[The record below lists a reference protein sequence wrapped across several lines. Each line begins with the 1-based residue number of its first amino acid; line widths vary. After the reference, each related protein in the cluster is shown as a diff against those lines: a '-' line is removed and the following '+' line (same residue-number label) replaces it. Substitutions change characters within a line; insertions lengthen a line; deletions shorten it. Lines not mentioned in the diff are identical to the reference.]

1 MSREASV
8 GGSGEAS
15 SNSGVAIPSVASTT
29 SGTSDSKRLA
39 VNAPGNR
46 SDPGWKHGIA
56 VDENPKKVQCKYCQ
70 KVINGGIYRLKH
82 HLAGTQKD
90 VGACKAVSDDVRK
103 EMWKIISSLQENLI
117 KRAKEIERRSSD
129 SSPLGQYED
138 EEVEGAKRQ
147 RREIAKNPGDLF
159 KKRGVSS
166 QTTINGIFKKNLRE
180 EACQGIAFFFYNNA
194 IPFHVAKS
202 DEFKKML
209 DLVARH
215 GIGFKPPSYHEI
227 RVKYLKQQVDCTKE
241 VIEQHKAFWKKMGC
255 TIMTDGWTDKR
266 RRTILNFLVNSP
278 MGTIFLKSIDAS
290 DISKTA
296 DKIFKLMDEIVEEVG
311 EENVVQ
317 IVTDN
322 AANYKAA
329 GEMLMGKRKRLY
341 WTPCAAHCI
350 DLMLEDFEKKIPIHK
365 ETIARGKKITT
376 YIYSRT
382 ALISLL
388 HHFTKEKDLI
398 RPATT
403 RFATSYLTLGC
414 LNDNKGALIRMFT
427 SKEWKSSQFAKT
439 KDGKVIENVVMDK
452 DFWKSI
458 ITCLRSA
465 YPLIKVLRLVDSDE
479 KPAMGFIY
487 EEMDRAK
494 EKIQA
499 AFNGIK
505 KSYLPLWEIIDARW
519 DNQLHRPLHAAGYYL
534 NPQFHY
540 SPNFKAD
547 FEVKRG
553 IYDCLQRMVESM
565 EEVKKID
572 AQLEDFKYRKKFFGS
587 AVATCGI
594 ETKTPAQWWESY
606 GYEHPELQKFAI
618 RVLSLTCSS
627 SGCERNWSAFEMV
640 HTKRRNRLKAKTMN
654 DVVFVMAN
662 SKLAKKKELRKVNDY
677 SIDDLASDD
686 DWIVDDSENLDLDAS
701 NEDLVPVEEGPS
713 SGAPHDD
720 LELPSYDDDEVE
732 EGGDAMEDAGD
743 EEHMEDDYE
752 FMNL

>member
-15 SNSGVAIPSVASTT
+15 SNSGAAIPSVASTT

-103 EMWKIISSLQENLI
+103 EMWKIVSSLQENLI
-117 KRAKEIERRSSD
+117 KRAKEIEGRSSD

-147 RREIAKNPGDLF
+147 RREIAKNPADLF

-180 EACQGIAFFFYNNA
+180 EACQGIASFFYNNA

-241 VIEQHKAFWKKMGC
+241 
-255 TIMTDGWTDKR
+255 
-266 RRTILNFLVNSP
+266 
-278 MGTIFLKSIDAS
+278 
-290 DISKTA
+290 
-296 DKIFKLMDEIVEEVG
+296 
-311 EENVVQ
+311 
-317 IVTDN
+317 
-322 AANYKAA
+322 
-329 GEMLMGKRKRLY
+329 
-341 WTPCAAHCI
+341 
-350 DLMLEDFEKKIPIHK
+350 
-365 ETIARGKKITT
+365 
-376 YIYSRT
+376 
-382 ALISLL
+382 
-388 HHFTKEKDLI
+388 
-398 RPATT
+398 
-403 RFATSYLTLGC
+403 
-414 LNDNKGALIRMFT
+414 GALIRMFT

-505 KSYLPLWEIIDARW
+505 KS
-519 DNQLHRPLHAAGYYL
+519 
-534 NPQFHY
+534 
-540 SPNFKAD
+540 PNFKAD

-587 AVATCGI
+587 A
-594 ETKTPAQWWESY
+594 
-606 GYEHPELQKFAI
+606 
-618 RVLSLTCSS
+618 
-627 SGCERNWSAFEMV
+627 V

>member
-1 MSREASV
+1 MASTWRTLTDQYPEVLEEQRRSPIGIALEMTVNPISLGQLGQLTQLITTMLMRRYDNNWEEEVEASVAEGLILEPTMQSFQGIVTPSHSRGIVSQLAWVLTVRMLTPFHSCCFKTCTSTLGNSRSLRIQQIKNYLSDMEIRGSAIDMPEFPSKLEWLNTAPLQFRRNLTGRVVLLDFWTYCCINCMHVLPDLEFLEKKYADKPTERLTIPPTHRNQHRNSDDFNMRHATEGIAYATIRLCPFSIYLICGSLFFTSLAVSAPSASLKAVGHVCGSRAAVAEEASV

-15 SNSGVAIPSVASTT
+15 SNSGAATPSVASTT
-29 SGTSDSKRLA
+29 SGTSDSKRLV

-103 EMWKIISSLQENLI
+103 EMWKIVSSLQENLI
-117 KRAKEIERRSSD
+117 KRAKEIEGRSSD

-147 RREIAKNPGDLF
+147 RREIAKNPADLF
-159 KKRGVSS
+159 KKRG
-166 QTTINGIFKKNLRE
+166 
-180 EACQGIAFFFYNNA
+180 
-194 IPFHVAKS
+194 
-202 DEFKKML
+202 
-209 DLVARH
+209 
-215 GIGFKPPSYHEI
+215 
-227 RVKYLKQQVDCTKE
+227 
-241 VIEQHKAFWKKMGC
+241 
-255 TIMTDGWTDKR
+255 
-266 RRTILNFLVNSP
+266 
-278 MGTIFLKSIDAS
+278 
-290 DISKTA
+290 
-296 DKIFKLMDEIVEEVG
+296 
-311 EENVVQ
+311 
-317 IVTDN
+317 
-322 AANYKAA
+322 
-329 GEMLMGKRKRLY
+329 
-341 WTPCAAHCI
+341 
-350 DLMLEDFEKKIPIHK
+350 IPIHK

-398 RPATT
+398 RLATT

-479 KPAMGFIY
+479 KFAMGFIY

-505 KSYLPLWEIIDARW
+505 K
-519 DNQLHRPLHAAGYYL
+519 
-534 NPQFHY
+534 

-587 AVATCGI
+587 A
-594 ETKTPAQWWESY
+594 
-606 GYEHPELQKFAI
+606 
-618 RVLSLTCSS
+618 
-627 SGCERNWSAFEMV
+627 V

-701 NEDLVPVEEGPS
+701 NEDLVPVEEEPS

>member
-1 MSREASV
+1 
-8 GGSGEAS
+8 
-15 SNSGVAIPSVASTT
+15 
-29 SGTSDSKRLA
+29 
-39 VNAPGNR
+39 
-46 SDPGWKHGIA
+46 
-56 VDENPKKVQCKYCQ
+56 
-70 KVINGGIYRLKH
+70 
-82 HLAGTQKD
+82 
-90 VGACKAVSDDVRK
+90 
-103 EMWKIISSLQENLI
+103 
-117 KRAKEIERRSSD
+117 
-129 SSPLGQYED
+129 
-138 EEVEGAKRQ
+138 
-147 RREIAKNPGDLF
+147 
-159 KKRGVSS
+159 
-166 QTTINGIFKKNLRE
+166 
-180 EACQGIAFFFYNNA
+180 
-194 IPFHVAKS
+194 
-202 DEFKKML
+202 
-209 DLVARH
+209 
-215 GIGFKPPSYHEI
+215 
-227 RVKYLKQQVDCTKE
+227 
-241 VIEQHKAFWKKMGC
+241 
-255 TIMTDGWTDKR
+255 
-266 RRTILNFLVNSP
+266 
-278 MGTIFLKSIDAS
+278 
-290 DISKTA
+290 
-296 DKIFKLMDEIVEEVG
+296 
-311 EENVVQ
+311 
-317 IVTDN
+317 
-322 AANYKAA
+322 
-329 GEMLMGKRKRLY
+329 
-341 WTPCAAHCI
+341 
-350 DLMLEDFEKKIPIHK
+350 
-365 ETIARGKKITT
+365 
-376 YIYSRT
+376 
-382 ALISLL
+382 
-388 HHFTKEKDLI
+388 
-398 RPATT
+398 
-403 RFATSYLTLGC
+403 
-414 LNDNKGALIRMFT
+414 MFT

-505 KSYLPLWEIIDARW
+505 KS
-519 DNQLHRPLHAAGYYL
+519 
-534 NPQFHY
+534 
-540 SPNFKAD
+540 PNFKAD

-572 AQLEDFKYRKKFFGS
+572 AQLEDFKYPKKFFG
-587 AVATCGI
+587 
-594 ETKTPAQWWESY
+594 
-606 GYEHPELQKFAI
+606 AI
-618 RVLSLTCSS
+618 DYKSFPTLLKQLIAPLNTQLLDRRSS
-627 SGCERNWSAFEMV
+627 IVKQV